1 MQPFAI
7 AENIFDVGI
16 IEYNG
21 LLYINL
27 VNGNTDIPAVGVANG
42 SYLGGYDLYALIN
55 KMITLQVES
64 KVKTMIDKRLVE
76 LGLIKV

>member
-1 MQPFAI
+1 MDKLI
-7 AENIFDVGI
+7 KKIKR
-16 IEYNG
+16 
-21 LLYINL
+21 
-27 VNGNTDIPAVGVANG
+27 
-42 SYLGGYDLYALIN
+42 IN